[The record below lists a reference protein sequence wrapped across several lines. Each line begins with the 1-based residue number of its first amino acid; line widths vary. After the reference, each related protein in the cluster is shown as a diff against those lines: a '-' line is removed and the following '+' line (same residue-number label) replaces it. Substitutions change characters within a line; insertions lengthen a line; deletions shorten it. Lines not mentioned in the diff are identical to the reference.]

1 MADTLTVTAR
11 SAQHSHAPVS
21 ADDFPALPLTLAL
34 PHCPQSVAGARRFA
48 RAVMIAQ
55 DVAEDLEDT
64 VLLLV
69 SELVTNAIE
78 HAAPPL
84 VFHLDQPADDTLR
97 VSVDDGGP
105 VTHHDNWHAT
115 CTDDEHG
122 RGTTLIAALA
132 DQHGAIERPDGH
144 TTHWATLKTQ
154 NYQ

>member
-1 MADTLTVTAR
+1 MADTLTVTT
-11 SAQHSHAPVS
+11 SPAQHNQVPAS
-21 ADDFPALPLTLAL
+21 ADEFTALPLTLAL
-34 PHCPQSVAGARRFA
+34 PHCPQAVAGARRFT

-55 DVAEDLEDT
+55 DLAGDLEDA

-84 VFHLDQPADDTLR
+84 VFHLDQPANDTLR

-105 VTHHDNWHAT
+105 VTRHDNWHAT
-115 CTDDEHG
+115 CADDEHG

-144 TTHWATLKTQ
+144 ITHWATL
-154 NYQ
+154 NIEGCR